1 MAATAKAVLPERIS
15 ARDRHVCFFMHQLKI
30 SDSLLDHAS
39 FNEEHLLTLL
49 SRKDL
54 PRHILSLV
62 VRRRDWMDSYSV
74 KLAVVKHPRS
84 PRELSMRLLKHI
96 YVFDLVQLVFT
107 AGAAAELKRLAE
119 DAILSQR
126 ESLALGQRI
135 SLARRG
141 SSRVASRLLADRELP
156 VVRAA
161 LSNPYLTEQGV
172 ATGLLLEGVSR
183 ELPFLIERHPRWSV
197 SRLVKQALVRS
208 GQLSL
213 ARVMAIL
220 PELTANE
227 LTDVASDRRVQP
239 NIRAYAARLA
249 HARVRRRGGL

>member
-15 ARDRHVCFFMHQLKI
+15 ASEIGTLLFHPSTEVLE
-30 SDSLLDHAS
+30 SLLKQPS

-54 PRHILSLV
+54 PRAILLLIA
-62 VRRRDWMDSYSV
+62 RRRDWMDSYCV

-84 PRELSMRLLKHI
+84 PREVTLRMLKHI
-96 YVFDLVQLVFT
+96 YIFDLMQLVFT
-107 AGAAAELKRLAE
+107 PGAPAELKRLSE

-156 VVRAA
+156 VVKAA

-172 ATGLLLEGVSR
+172 ATGLLQEGVSG
-183 ELPFLIERHPRWSV
+183 ELPFLVERHPRWSV

-220 PELTANE
+220 AELTANE
-227 LTDVASDRRVQP
+227 LTDVACDPRVAP
-239 NIRAYAARLA
+239 NLRAYAARLA
-249 HARVRRRGGL
+249 NARVRRKGGL

>member
-15 ARDRHVCFFMHQLKI
+15 ASEIGTLLFHASTEVLERLLEHV
-30 SDSLLDHAS
+30 S
-39 FNEEHLLTLL
+39 FNEEHLLILL

-54 PRHILSLV
+54 PRVILSRIA
-62 VRRRDWMDSYSV
+62 RRRDWMDSYSV

-84 PRELSMRLLKHI
+84 PREVSLRLLKHI

-141 SSRVASRLLADRELP
+141 SPRVASRLLADRELP

-172 ATGLLLEGVSR
+172 ATGLVLEGVSR
-183 ELPFLIERHPRWSV
+183 ELPLLIERHPRWSV

-249 HARVRRRGGL
+249 HARVRRGGGL